1 MAPTI
6 CPSVYFYHLFNV
18 ICFYLSLQL
27 MEVGQPGKTGVSA
40 AWPVAQLEQGKTIN
54 DLEDIKLG

>member
-1 MAPTI
+1 
-6 CPSVYFYHLFNV
+6 
-18 ICFYLSLQL
+18 

-54 DLEDIKLG
+54 DLEDLK